1 MSSGF
6 VVAFFVETGFRI
18 LFCIHK
24 IKRGKKKR
32 EREREKK
39 RNEKVRR
46 RRSFVSCIQ

>member
-24 IKRGKKKR
+24 IKRGKKKKR
-32 EREREKK
+32 ERERKK
-39 RNEKVRR
+39 GMRK
-46 RRSFVSCIQ
+46 